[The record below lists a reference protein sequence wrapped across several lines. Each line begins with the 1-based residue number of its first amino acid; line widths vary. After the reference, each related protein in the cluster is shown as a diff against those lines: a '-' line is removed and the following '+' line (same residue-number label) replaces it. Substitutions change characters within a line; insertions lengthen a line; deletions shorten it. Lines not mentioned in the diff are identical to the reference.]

1 MEGASCLQIGR
12 AWQRPG
18 EGEDPFGRIAPPR
31 LERDLLRVTSRGGPL
46 CLFQTAPGW
55 ICWGTGRSPEP
66 CHTLASHLQ
75 PSDHHLDGPLAPA

>member
-55 ICWGTGRSPEP
+55 ICWGPATPLPHTCSPLTTIWMDP
-66 CHTLASHLQ
+66 WLLPDA
-75 PSDHHLDGPLAPA
+75 